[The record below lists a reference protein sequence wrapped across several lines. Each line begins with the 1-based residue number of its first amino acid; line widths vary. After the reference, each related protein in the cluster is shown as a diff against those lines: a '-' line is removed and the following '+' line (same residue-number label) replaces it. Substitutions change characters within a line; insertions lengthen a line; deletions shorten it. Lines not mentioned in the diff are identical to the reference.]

1 MNKEKNKFIGIRW
14 AAMLIDHIILCLGI
28 GLTGGILIGLGYFI
42 IGDPRETQLPK
53 WLIAIP
59 ITIVFL
65 LLSIYFNKDAI
76 KGKSPAKRILG
87 LIVLNNKTN
96 AVANPI
102 RCFFRN
108 ITLIIWPIELVFSL
122 FSPERR
128 IGDFIAG
135 TKVIQDDSTTHTDSN
150 IGSMLFAW
158 VLGVLFISLLFYVQ
172 NSFF

>member
-1 MNKEKNKFIGIRW
+1 
-14 AAMLIDHIILCLGI
+14 MLIDHIIMCLGI
-28 GLTGGILIGLGYFI
+28 GIIGSVLIGIGYFI
-42 IGDPRETQLPK
+42 IGDPRETHLPQ
-53 WLIAIP
+53 WLITIP
-59 ITIVFL
+59 IIIIFL

-96 AVANPI
+96 AVANPM
-102 RCFFRN
+102 RCLLRN
-108 ITLIIWPIELVFSL
+108 ITLFIWPIEVVFSI

-135 TKVIQDDSTTHTDSN
+135 TKVIQDDNTIPTDLN

-158 VLGVLFISLLFYVQ
+158 ILGVLFISLLFYVQ